1 MFDDFFT
8 RALVAAVGIA
18 LMTGP
23 LGCFVVWQRLAYFG
37 DTMSH
42 SALLGVAFG
51 LLVGVNTTFSV
62 FAIAL
67 AIAIALYCLQ
77 RREKLSSDSILGIL
91 SHATLAIGLVL
102 VGFMTWV
109 RFDLM
114 GYLFGDILAASKMD
128 IILIWGGC
136 FVVISLL
143 LFLWRPLLTM
153 TVNED
158 LAVAENM
165 RPALSR
171 FAIMII
177 LALVIAVAMKLVG
190 ILLITALLIIP
201 SATARR
207 FSKGPEQMA
216 LLAALIGVI
225 GSVAGLYGSFEFDTS
240 SGPTIVTTLFC
251 FFLLSRLLCWTRKTG
266 E

>member
-1 MFDDFFT
+1 MLDDFFL
-8 RALVAAVGIA
+8 RAIVAAVGIA

-51 LLVGVNTTFSV
+51 LLLSINTTLTV
-62 FAIAL
+62 FFLAL
-67 AIAIALYCLQ
+67 VIAIALYLFQ
-77 RREKLSSDSILGIL
+77 SREKLSSDSILGIL
-91 SHATLAIGLVL
+91 SHSTLAIGLVL

-114 GYLFGDILAASKMD
+114 GYLFGDILAASQFD
-128 IILIWGGC
+128 LVIIWVGCAIVLI
-136 FVVISLL
+136 LL
-143 LFLWRPLLTM
+143 ALIWRPLLAM
-153 TVNED
+153 TISED
-158 LAVAENM
+158 LAKAENM
-165 RPALSR
+165 RPELTR
-171 FAIMII
+171 FAFMMI

-207 FSKGPEQMA
+207 FAAAPEIMA
-216 LLAALIGVI
+216 LLAALLGVI
-225 GSVAGLYGSFEFDTS
+225 GSIFGLLASFQFDTS
-240 SGPTIVTTLFC
+240 SGPSIVVTLFVI
-251 FFLLSRLLCWTRKTG
+251 FLVTRLIPLRGMKA
-266 E
+266 